1 MDFSENRKKI
11 KIINQMPSSEIVGK
25 AVDLT
30 QKGTN
35 FFGLCPFHND
45 NTMGSFVVSDNKN
58 RWTCF
63 TCGKKGSNLDFVMEF
78 FNVGIG
84 EAIDKA
90 SELLGLEN
98 VPLSEIKPK
107 TPKPSKKIASDD
119 ILDLCYNALSS
130 VNEGNENQPTLSLND
145 YLTLCERGISDF
157 ERYFTF
163 PKPNSREISSVI
175 EKIKKAGLTSDI
187 LEFVPGFFWDKNK
200 KRWSFFYKKG
210 LGIKLKNINGQT
222 IGINIRTEHGPSKYV
237 WFSSGFAEK
246 ENSDYTKG
254 TGMNAVYDF
263 VKGENVETGGK
274 INLYLTEGHF
284 KACSIAKMDKKSIA
298 VAIPGV
304 THQRILG
311 ETIEQI
317 KKIFEIRKIYI
328 AFDSDMHLNSS
339 VMKQTEKLSV
349 AASEFAET
357 FILQW
362 SCESGKG
369 IDDFIKSFDS
379 VNDAM
384 KEFWTVKHEDFIRIS
399 VPLSYE
405 INLSPEKH
413 KEWKEISSSFV
424 LESQED
430 ILKRNEELY
439 KLLTSRENNKTSSL

>member
-145 YLTLCERGISDF
+145 YLTLCERGVSDF

-200 KRWSFFYKKG
+200 KRWSFF
-210 LGIKLKNINGQT
+210 
-222 IGINIRTEHGPSKYV
+222 
-237 WFSSGFAEK
+237 
-246 ENSDYTKG
+246 
-254 TGMNAVYDF
+254 
-263 VKGENVETGGK
+263 
-274 INLYLTEGHF
+274 
-284 KACSIAKMDKKSIA
+284 
-298 VAIPGV
+298 
-304 THQRILG
+304 
-311 ETIEQI
+311 
-317 KKIFEIRKIYI
+317 
-328 AFDSDMHLNSS
+328 
-339 VMKQTEKLSV
+339 
-349 AASEFAET
+349 
-357 FILQW
+357 
-362 SCESGKG
+362 
-369 IDDFIKSFDS
+369 
-379 VNDAM
+379 
-384 KEFWTVKHEDFIRIS
+384 
-399 VPLSYE
+399 
-405 INLSPEKH
+405 
-413 KEWKEISSSFV
+413 
-424 LESQED
+424 
-430 ILKRNEELY
+430 
-439 KLLTSRENNKTSSL
+439 